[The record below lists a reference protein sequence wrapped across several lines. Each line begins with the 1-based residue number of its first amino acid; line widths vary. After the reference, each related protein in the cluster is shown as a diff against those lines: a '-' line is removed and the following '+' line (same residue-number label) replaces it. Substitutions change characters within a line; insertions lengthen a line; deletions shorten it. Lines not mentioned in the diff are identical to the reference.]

1 MAIGENVRFHT
12 KGLARNALRRKQ
24 AAFDLRTNSFDY
36 NTGSS
41 LRLRHLPS
49 EPCNYTTK
57 RNLNGPAAR
66 PTVPRAKVPGPRG
79 PLHSSERKADRGL
92 RPPGGAG
99 AVDGAEGRVDLVAV
113 GVELGG

>member
-12 KGLARNALRRKQ
+12 KGLARNALRRKR
-24 AAFDLRTNSFDY
+24 AAFDLRTNSFNY

-49 EPCNYTTK
+49 QASNYTTK
-57 RNLNGPAAR
+57 RKLSGSGSCDAVSRRNIDGSNF
-66 PTVPRAKVPGPRG
+66 
-79 PLHSSERKADRGL
+79 SEPKADGGL

-99 AVDGAEGRVDLVAV
+99 AVDGAEGRVDLVTV